1 MVIICSRRGWFL
13 CRTLSSKKLK
23 AHIGKSE
30 MRRGRVK
37 VYISVGF
44 LHISEINKILG
55 KVGIT
60 NMAYLTTTGSGQPV
74 LILKEGTTRSR
85 GKEAQ
90 RNNIMAARVIGE
102 VLKTTLGPRGMDK
115 MLIDSLGD
123 ITITN
128 DGAAI
133 LKEIDVEHPA
143 AKMMVEIAKTQDDM
157 VGDGT
162 TSAVVLASE
171 LLKRA
176 EELLEQNIHPTILVS
191 GFRKAS
197 QKAIEVINKT
207 AVPLDINDRKTL
219 LKVALTSMSSKA
231 IGGAKDHLAE
241 ISIDAVKQIAEQ
253 RGEKTIADI
262 DNIQLIKKTGKSL
275 LETELIQGIIIDKEV
290 VNPGMLKMK
299 ENAKIALI
307 DSALEIE
314 KTEISAEIRIKDPT
328 QMKAFLD
335 QENDMM
341 QDMVVKIKA
350 SGANVIFC
358 QKGID
363 DMVQHFLAKEGIIAA
378 RRVKESDMEKL
389 ARATGGRIISDLDDL
404 KKADLGSAGL
414 VEERKIG
421 DDKMIFVE
429 KCKDPHSVAIL
440 IRAGLERMVDEA
452 ERAMTD
458 SLSVVSDVI
467 ENSQIVPGGGAIEI
481 EIAKELRKYATKVG
495 GREQLAVEAFADAVE
510 VIPRTLAENAGLEP
524 IDILVELR
532 STHDKADGKF
542 TGINVFTG
550 KLQDSVANGV
560 IEPIVVKEQAI
571 KSAAESAAMILRID
585 DVITAKAPKAPAG
598 GPGGMP
604 GGMGE
609 E

>member
-1 MVIICSRRGWFL
+1 
-13 CRTLSSKKLK
+13 
-23 AHIGKSE
+23 
-30 MRRGRVK
+30 
-37 VYISVGF
+37 
-44 LHISEINKILG
+44 
-55 KVGIT
+55 
-60 NMAYLTTTGSGQPV
+60 MAYLTTTGSGQPV
-74 LILKEGTTRSR
+74 LILKAGTTRSK

-143 AKMMVEIAKTQDDM
+143 AKMMVEIARTQDDM

-162 TSAVVLASE
+162 TSAVVIASE
-171 LLKRA
+171 LLRKA
-176 EELLEQNIHPTILVS
+176 EELLDQNIHPTILVS
-191 GFRKAS
+191 GYRKAS
-197 QKAIEVINKT
+197 QKAIDVINKVS
-207 AVPLDINDRKTL
+207 VPLDVNDRNTL
-219 LKVALTSMSSKA
+219 LKVALTSMSSKSVGSA
-231 IGGAKDHLAE
+231 REHLAE
-241 ISIDAVKQIAEQ
+241 ISIDAVKQVTEQ
-253 RGEKTIADI
+253 RGDKTIADI

-275 LETELIQGIIIDKEV
+275 LETQLIRGVIIDKEV
-290 VNPGMLKMK
+290 VNPGMPKMK
-299 ENAKIALI
+299 ENAKVALI

-314 KTEISAEIRIKDPT
+314 KTEITAEIRIKDPT

-335 QENDMM
+335 QENTIM
-341 QDMVVKIKA
+341 QDMFTKIKS
-350 SGANVIFC
+350 SGATVIFC

-389 ARATGGRIISDLDDL
+389 ARATGGRIISDLDDI
-404 KKADLGSAGL
+404 KSTDLGLAGL

-421 DDKMIFVE
+421 DDKMIYVE
-429 KCKDPHSVAIL
+429 KCKDPHTVAIL
-440 IRAGLERMVDEA
+440 ILAGLERMVEES
-452 ERAMTD
+452 ERAITD
-458 SLSVVSDVI
+458 CLSVVSDVI
-467 ENSQIVPGGGAIEI
+467 ENNKIVPGGGAIEI

-495 GREQLAVEAFADAVE
+495 GREQLAVEAFADAIE
-510 VIPRTLAENAGLEP
+510 VIPRTLADNAGLDP
-524 IDILVELR
+524 IDILVEMR
-532 STHDKADGKF
+532 SVHDKEEGKNK
-542 TGINVFTG
+542 GINIFTG
-550 KLQDSVANGV
+550 KLQDSITNGV

-571 KSAAESAAMILRID
+571 KSASESAALILRID

-598 GPGGMP
+598 P

>member
-1 MVIICSRRGWFL
+1 
-13 CRTLSSKKLK
+13 
-23 AHIGKSE
+23 
-30 MRRGRVK
+30 
-37 VYISVGF
+37 
-44 LHISEINKILG
+44 
-55 KVGIT
+55 
-60 NMAYLTTTGSGQPV
+60 MAYLTTTGSGQPV

-133 LKEIDVEHPA
+133 LDEIDVEHPA

-162 TSAVVLASE
+162 TTAVVLASE
-171 LLKRA
+171 LLKKA
-176 EELLEQNIHPTILVS
+176 EELLDQNIHPTILVS
-191 GFRKAS
+191 GYRKAA
-197 QKAIEVINKT
+197 QKAIETIGKI
-207 AVPLDINDRKTL
+207 AVPVDIEDRKTL

-231 IGGAKDHLAE
+231 VGSAKEHLAK
-241 ISIDAVKQIAEQ
+241 ISIDAVKQITEQ
-253 RGEKTIADI
+253 RGDRKIADI
-262 DNIQLIKKTGKSL
+262 DNLQLVKKTGKSL
-275 LETELIQGIIIDKEV
+275 LETQLITGIIIDKEIV
-290 VNPGMLKMK
+290 HPGMPKKK
-299 ENAKIALI
+299 ESAKIALL

-314 KTEISAEIRIKDPT
+314 KTEISAEIRIRDPT

-335 QENDMM
+335 QESNMM
-341 QDMVVKIKA
+341 KKMVDKIKLSKA
-350 SGANVIFC
+350 DAVFC

-363 DMVQHFLAKEGIIAA
+363 DMVQHFLAKEGIMAA

-389 ARATGGRIISDLDDL
+389 SRATGGRIISDIDDL
-404 KKADLGSAGL
+404 NAKDLGQAGL

-467 ENSQIVPGGGAIEI
+467 ENSKIVAGGGAAEV
-481 EIAKELRKYATKVG
+481 EVAKELRKYATKVG
-495 GREQLAVEAFADAVE
+495 GREQLAIEAFAEAVE
-510 VIPRTLAENAGLEP
+510 IIPRTLAENAGLEP
-524 IDILVELR
+524 IDIIVALR
-532 STHDKADGKF
+532 SAHEKADGKYK
-542 TGINVFTG
+542 GINVFTG
-550 KLQDSVANGV
+550 KMQNSLDEGV
-560 IEPIVVKEQAI
+560 IEPSVVKEQAI

-585 DVITAKAPKAPAG
+585 DVITAKAPKG
-598 GPGGMP
+598 GPGGGMPP
-604 GGMGE
+604 GGPEGE
-609 E
+609 Y

>member
-1 MVIICSRRGWFL
+1 
-13 CRTLSSKKLK
+13 
-23 AHIGKSE
+23 
-30 MRRGRVK
+30 
-37 VYISVGF
+37 
-44 LHISEINKILG
+44 
-55 KVGIT
+55 
-60 NMAYLTTTGSGQPV
+60 MAYLTTTGSGQPV

-90 RNNIMAARVIGE
+90 RNNIMAAQVIGE
-102 VLKTTLGPRGMDK
+102 VLKSTLGPRGMDK
-115 MLIDSLGD
+115 MLVDSLGD

-162 TSAVVLASE
+162 TTAVVLASE
-171 LLKRA
+171 LLKKA
-176 EELLEQNIHPTILVS
+176 EELLDQNIHPIILVS
-191 GFRKAS
+191 GYRKAS
-197 QKAIEVINKT
+197 QKAIEVMNKI
-207 AVPLDINDRKTL
+207 AIPLDVNDRKTL
-219 LKVALTSMSSKA
+219 LKVALTSMSSKSVGSA
-231 IGGAKDHLAE
+231 REHLAE

-253 RGEKTIADI
+253 RGDKTIADI
-262 DNIQLIKKTGKSL
+262 DNIQLVKKTGKSL
-275 LETELIQGIIIDKEV
+275 LETQLIRGIIIDKEV
-290 VNPGMLKMK
+290 VNPGMPKTK
-299 ENAKIALI
+299 ENAKVLLL
-307 DSALEIE
+307 DVALEIE
-314 KTEISAEIRIKDPT
+314 KTEMSAEIRIKDPS

-335 QENDMM
+335 QENGMM
-341 QDMVVKIKA
+341 EKMVTKVKA
-350 SGANVIFC
+350 SGADIVFC

-363 DMVQHFLAKEGIIAA
+363 DMVQHFLAKAGIMAA

-404 KKADLGSAGL
+404 KAADLGLAGL
-414 VEERKIG
+414 VDERKIG

-452 ERAMTD
+452 ERAIID

-467 ENSQIVPGGGAIEI
+467 ENNKIVPGGGAVEI
-481 EIAKELRKYATKVG
+481 EVAKELRKYATKVG
-495 GREQLAVEAFADAVE
+495 GREQLAVEAFADAIE
-510 VIPRTLAENAGLEP
+510 VIPRTLAENAGLQP

-532 STHDKADGKF
+532 SKHDAPEGKNI
-542 TGINVFTG
+542 GINVFTG
-550 KLQDSVANGV
+550 KLQNSVENGV
-560 IEPIVVKEQAI
+560 IEPLVVKEQAI

-585 DVITAKAPKAPAG
+585 DVITAKSPKGGPG

-604 GGMGE
+604 GGPEGE